1 MLNQFDKHDPEIEEL
16 ILSCMH
22 SSIKF
27 DKTLFPEEVQSDFS
41 SLHHEIFKV
50 IDAKHNKKA
59 IAAPRGLGKTTLAKL
74 RVIKAILFRET
85 NFIIYLSNS
94 ASSAEMQTESIKRMI
109 QQSELI
115 RTMFGDIKFSK
126 DGWKDSFSKQ
136 SWVAYGDVFVLP
148 RGAGQQVRG
157 LNWMGHRP
165 GLIVID
171 DLESTELVRSD
182 EQREKLALWF
192 FSDLMKTESKFGDP
206 AEFLYID
213 TVKHEDSLLQN
224 LIDAEDWLNVDTPTG
239 VLSICDENHNTYD
252 PNYMT
257 TEEIKKSYAEH
268 KALGKTDL
276 FYMEY
281 MNIPISKED
290 AIFKEEYFKY
300 FEEMGDH
307 LRVPNDLLGVREVNG
322 TQNVNGTGKRSP
334 YEKIWVKDLITIVLV
349 DPARTVKLQSAESA
363 VVTVSVSR
371 SGGKIFVRDVFAEKV
386 RPDELYEA
394 IFKTVLL
401 HNAMI
406 LAVEV
411 TGLHEFISQPL
422 QNQMRV
428 RGIYPKYIELNA
440 KGDKDARIAT
450 LAPNYRLGYMYHNK
464 SNCTALEGQLEWHP
478 KSKRKDIIDAL
489 AYINKVMDE
498 QAMFFDPIDDE
509 DFDQLDEF
517 EELED
522 EALLA
527 DEYCII

>member
-1 MLNQFDKHDPEIEEL
+1 LYEQ
-16 ILSCMH
+16 
-22 SSIKF
+22 
-27 DKTLFPEEVQSDFS
+27 LFE
-41 SLHHEIFKV
+41 V

-74 RVIKAILFRET
+74 RVIKAILFREVH
-85 NFIIYLSNS
+85 FIIYLSNS

-109 QQSELI
+109 QQSDLI

-126 DGWKDSFSKQ
+126 DGWRDSFSKQ

-213 TVKHEDSLLQN
+213 TVKHEDSLLKN
-224 LIDAEDWLNVDTPTG
+224 LIDADDWLKVSTEDK
-239 VLSICDENHNTYD
+239 VLSICDENFNTFD

-257 TEEIKKSYAEH
+257 TEEIKQSYQEH
-268 KALGKTDL
+268 KNMEPSKTDL

-290 AIFKEEYFKY
+290 AIFKVEYFKY
-300 FEEMGDH
+300 FEEMGDY
-307 LRVPNDLLGVREVNG
+307 LRVPKEVLGVLSVNA
-322 TQNVNGTGKRSP
+322 TGDSDE
-334 YEKIWVKDLITIVLV
+334 YEKIWVKDLVTIILV
-349 DPARTVKLQSAESA
+349 DPARTVKLQAAESA

-371 SGGKIFVRDVFAEKV
+371 SSGKIFVRDVFAEKV

-394 IFKTVLL
+394 IFSAVLL

-428 RGIYPKYIELNA
+428 RGIYPYYIELNA
-440 KGDKDARIAT
+440 KGDKDQRIST
-450 LAPNYRLGYMYHNK
+450 LAPNYRLGYMYHNR
-464 SNCTALEGQLEWHP
+464 SNCTALESQLEWHP

-489 AYINKVMDE
+489 SYINKVMDD
-498 QAMFFDPIDDE
+498 QAMFFDPSDDE
-509 DFDQLDEF
+509 DLPDEF
-517 EELED
+517 DELED
-522 EALLA
+522 EAILA